1 MFYVISVYFYH
12 GFIKTLLNVFCN
24 VISELVL
31 ILVVS
36 GAGSVL
42 PQLFPVRP
50 RVIPG
55 GLCCLALVLS
65 DHAGRWGFIG
75 FRWRSVPDRLE
86 VSGMVPGRGEN
97 TKKMYDK
104 SETASKPGRF
114 ELGKSEKNRRNLKLI
129 QTCDFFILCILYIN
143 SYNVPRRDVN
153 FYLITF
159 NSSFLVV
166 FFLLVISEI
175 LLLRFFCRLVSL
187 FLRFADSLLTVP
199 MLLLS
204 EHLLHV
210 LAP

>member
-1 MFYVISVYFYH
+1 M
-12 GFIKTLLNVFCN
+12 KTLLNVLYS
-24 VISELVL
+24 VLLEL
-31 ILVVS
+31 ILTLAVS
-36 GAGSVL
+36 GTGSVL
-42 PQLFPVRP
+42 SQLFPVHSQ
-50 RVIPG
+50 VIPC
-55 GLCCLALVLS
+55 GLCCFALALPE
-65 DHAGRWGFIG
+65 HAGRWGFIG

-86 VSGMVPGRGEN
+86 VPGMVPGRGEN

-159 NSSFLVV
+159 NSSFPVV

-175 LLLRFFCRLVSL
+175 LLLRLFCRLVSL
-187 FLRFADSLLTVP
+187 LLRFTDSLLMVP
-199 MLLLS
+199 M
-204 EHLLHV
+204 
-210 LAP
+210 PTPF